1 MNRFKLKKEETS
13 KAMEAVEYVCE
24 TLNFSNI
31 TEVLH
36 YFMSVKKVEMRI
48 KNMISMRKHLI
59 EIVQKN
65 LESVTQVKMES
76 TNCLPAAILQLD
88 VNIEH
93 VQREGLDVQKKQF
106 EDVNKDITTY
116 GILFNELW
124 FQLDSLVGKL
134 ERCHVRV
141 HIANNIYCSAQ
152 SCFVVI
158 KMYMYGYSSIIRQI
172 NNCIYQPLRS
182 I

>member
-13 KAMEAVEYVCE
+13 RAMEAVEYVCE

-36 YFMSVKKVEMRI
+36 YFMSVKSVEIRI
-48 KNMISMRKHLI
+48 KKMITVRKHLM

-76 TNCLPAAILQLD
+76 TNCLPVAILQLD
-88 VNIEH
+88 ANIEH

-106 EDVNKDITTY
+106 EDVNKDITGY

-134 ERCHVRV
+134 ERCHVRI
-141 HIANNIYCSAQ
+141 HIAKNTHCMASNLVCYHKN
-152 SCFVVI
+152 VHV
-158 KMYMYGYSSIIRQI
+158 R
-172 NNCIYQPLRS
+172 L
-182 I
+182 

>member
-1 MNRFKLKKEETS
+1 
-13 KAMEAVEYVCE
+13 MEAVEYVCE

-36 YFMSVKKVEMRI
+36 YFMSVKNVEMRI
-48 KNMISMRKHLI
+48 KKMINVRKHLM

-65 LESVTQVKMES
+65 LKSVTQVKMES
-76 TNCLPAAILQLD
+76 TNCLPEAILQLD
-88 VNIEH
+88 ANIEH

-106 EDVNKDITTY
+106 EDVNKDITGY

-134 ERCHVRV
+134 ERCHVRI
-141 HIANNIYCSAQ
+141 HIAKNTHCCAK

-158 KMYMYGYSSIIRQI
+158 KMYTYGYSLIIRQI
-172 NNCIYQPLRS
+172 NNCIDQPLRF